1 MSLIPYYLQYVS
13 EISEGT
19 RKAPAGIVLTEQ
31 EDLKKALQ
39 LQAEITKL
47 SIPAFVK
54 ACAEADGTEIPQ
66 EEYDS
71 FDPAELNTAIAQ
83 LAAASQPQEPA
94 EEAPQEPVRTETR
107 DIFEIFLD
115 SVCLDDALLTYLIDI
130 LKRRSEPEFA
140 KLSHAAARTELKLDD
155 FLAWLGNMEL
165 LAGEDAPCS
174 ADGSRTEP
182 EPACGAE
189 EAEDALRDAEEAA
202 LGTLLTLFAA
212 GSVGHSHVVS
222 SSCGVVVESP
232 SSMPGA
238 VDVLSGVFRPERF
251 LSSSSRTVRT
261 AQTPAAA
268 AATRQASSASANPLS
283 RRNFLICSMFVTPIR
298 HGFA

>member
-13 EISEGT
+13 EICEGT

-39 LQAEITKL
+39 LQAEITKMG
-47 SIPAFVK
+47 IPAFVK

-140 KLSHAAARTELKLDD
+140 KLSHAAARTTD
-155 FLAWLGNMEL
+155 N
-165 LAGEDAPCS
+165 
-174 ADGSRTEP
+174 
-182 EPACGAE
+182 CGKC
-189 EAEDALRDAEEAA
+189 DIRC
-202 LGTLLTLFAA
+202 TVF
-212 GSVGHSHVVS
+212 
-222 SSCGVVVESP
+222 
-232 SSMPGA
+232 
-238 VDVLSGVFRPERF
+238 LSGR
-251 LSSSSRTVRT
+251 LDTMACS
-261 AQTPAAA
+261 QTSDGAGGLV
-268 AATRQASSASANPLS
+268 ATK
-283 RRNFLICSMFVTPIR
+283 
-298 HGFA
+298 

>member
-1 MSLIPYYLQYVS
+1 MSTLPETGCV
-13 EISEGT
+13 E
-19 RKAPAGIVLTEQ
+19 AG
-31 EDLKKALQ
+31 
-39 LQAEITKL
+39 
-47 SIPAFVK
+47 
-54 ACAEADGTEIPQ
+54 
-66 EEYDS
+66 
-71 FDPAELNTAIAQ
+71 
-83 LAAASQPQEPA
+83 AA
-94 EEAPQEPVRTETR
+94 
-107 DIFEIFLD
+107 
-115 SVCLDDALLTYLIDI
+115 
-130 LKRRSEPEFA
+130 
-140 KLSHAAARTELKLDD
+140 
-155 FLAWLGNMEL
+155 EL

-182 EPACGAE
+182 EPACGTE

>member
-13 EISEGT
+13 EICEGT

-39 LQAEITKL
+39 LQAEITKMG
-47 SIPAFVK
+47 IPAFVR
-54 ACAEADGTEIPQ
+54 ACTEADGTKIPQ
-66 EEYDS
+66 EEYDN

-155 FLAWLGNMEL
+155 FLAWLGNMKESNYKSYDEL
-165 LAGEDAPCS
+165 PLFLNAATVAKVLGIAPS
-174 ADGSRTEP
+174 SSYELMHEKDFP
-182 EPACGAE
+182 
-189 EAEDALRDAEEAA
+189 ALRIGNRIVVPKEAFIRWVEQHTG
-202 LGTLLTLFAA
+202 GT
-212 GSVGHSHVVS
+212 
-222 SSCGVVVESP
+222 E
-232 SSMPGA
+232 
-238 VDVLSGVFRPERF
+238 
-251 LSSSSRTVRT
+251 
-261 AQTPAAA
+261 
-268 AATRQASSASANPLS
+268 
-283 RRNFLICSMFVTPIR
+283 
-298 HGFA
+298 

>member
-1 MSLIPYYLQYVS
+1 M
-13 EISEGT
+13 E
-19 RKAPAGIVLTEQ
+19 AG
-31 EDLKKALQ
+31 
-39 LQAEITKL
+39 
-47 SIPAFVK
+47 
-54 ACAEADGTEIPQ
+54 
-66 EEYDS
+66 
-71 FDPAELNTAIAQ
+71 
-83 LAAASQPQEPA
+83 AA
-94 EEAPQEPVRTETR
+94 
-107 DIFEIFLD
+107 
-115 SVCLDDALLTYLIDI
+115 
-130 LKRRSEPEFA
+130 
-140 KLSHAAARTELKLDD
+140 
-155 FLAWLGNMEL
+155 EL

-212 GSVGHSHVVS
+212 GAVGHSHVVS

>member
-13 EISEGT
+13 EICEGT

-47 SIPAFVK
+47 GIPAFVK

-155 FLAWLGNMEL
+155 FLAWLGHYGQMPVP
-165 LAGEDAPCS
+165 AGAGGRDGADRGAAFRRRDDLQALPHAGAGAGAP
-174 ADGSRTEP
+174 
-182 EPACGAE
+182 
-189 EAEDALRDAEEAA
+189 
-202 LGTLLTLFAA
+202 A
-212 GSVGHSHVVS
+212 G
-222 SSCGVVVESP
+222 C
-232 SSMPGA
+232 
-238 VDVLSGVFRPERF
+238 DL
-251 LSSSSRTVRT
+251 
-261 AQTPAAA
+261 
-268 AATRQASSASANPLS
+268 
-283 RRNFLICSMFVTPIR
+283 
-298 HGFA
+298 

>member
-13 EISEGT
+13 EICEGT

-47 SIPAFVK
+47 GIPAFVK

-83 LAAASQPQEPA
+83 LAEASQPQEPA

-155 FLAWLGNMEL
+155 FLAWLGNKELWADDEERVCAAVMDACLERLRQEGRLEL
-165 LAGEDAPCS
+165 LARLFSSQLITKGERHLLDH
-174 ADGSRTEP
+174 SRVYYRVLRTIL
-182 EPACGAE
+182 AE
-189 EAEDALRDAEEAA
+189 GQQRGQIRDDVTVNELSKLYALLERGLMYDWCICNGDYSLKSYAERTMPMLLAA
-202 LGTLLTLFAA
+202 F
-212 GSVGHSHVVS
+212 
-222 SSCGVVVESP
+222 
-232 SSMPGA
+232 
-238 VDVLSGVFRPERF
+238 
-251 LSSSSRTVRT
+251 
-261 AQTPAAA
+261 QKK
-268 AATRQASSASANPLS
+268 
-283 RRNFLICSMFVTPIR
+283 
-298 HGFA
+298 

>member
-1 MSLIPYYLQYVS
+1 MHKLHIKPA
-13 EISEGT
+13 
-19 RKAPAGIVLTEQ
+19 APA
-31 EDLKKALQ
+31 
-39 LQAEITKL
+39 
-47 SIPAFVK
+47 
-54 ACAEADGTEIPQ
+54 
-66 EEYDS
+66 
-71 FDPAELNTAIAQ
+71 
-83 LAAASQPQEPA
+83 
-94 EEAPQEPVRTETR
+94 APQEPVRTETR

-182 EPACGAE
+182 EPACGTE
-189 EAEDALRDAEEAA
+189 EAEDALRDAEEAP

-298 HGFA
+298 HGFG